1 MHPMTRSAG
10 MAAETAPSGSSLSI
24 RLPSQG
30 AAVALEV
37 PPRDTVLGRH
47 DCRLRPEKRAQPGGD
62 LREAVGLES
71 EEDEVDLAHLVVV
84 ARSGWVGL
92 EVAFRAPHADAA

>member
-1 MHPMTRSAG
+1 MHPMTRSEA
-10 MAAETAPSGSSLSI
+10 MAAGDGPVRVQPLYPPSVP
-24 RLPSQG
+24 R

-37 PPRDTVLGRH
+37 PPRDTVLGRY
-47 DCRLRPEKRAQPGGD
+47 DGRLRPEKRAQPGGD